1 MTMSARCVY
10 CGMRLDERPVRAK
23 FDGEALPFCS
33 QRCLTL
39 FRAVGPKGKMKAR
52 IQSERFD
59 ILERLEA
66 KRGSRVLTLV
76 HRREPWSEEEGGF
89 ITIEDTEALVAQIR
103 RTPAD
108 EPVDLIIHTPGGI
121 ALAAEMI
128 AMALR
133 KRPGKVTAIV
143 PFYAMSGGSL
153 IALAAQEILMEKG
166 SILGPLDPQIAG
178 FPSRSLITLPGRKP
192 IETVSDQMVVLSEIA
207 QRSVDQTREFVKW
220 LLEDRL
226 PPKDREAVAVF
237 LTGGYISHDTPI
249 VAEVLRNLGLK
260 VREGVP
266 DEVYELFRTYEFGMC
281 ERPQCAAY

>member
-39 FRAVGPKGKMKAR
+39 FRALGPKGKMKAR

-108 EPVDLIIHTPGGI
+108 EPVDLIIHTPGSI

-133 KRPGKVTAIV
+133 KRPGKVTVIV
-143 PFYAMSGGSL
+143 PFYAMSGGAS
-153 IALAAQEILMEKG
+153 
-166 SILGPLDPQIAG
+166 S
-178 FPSRSLITLPGRKP
+178 PSRPKRFLWRRGASSAPWTLKSLGSPRDP
-192 IETVSDQMVVLSEIA
+192 
-207 QRSVDQTREFVKW
+207 
-220 LLEDRL
+220 
-226 PPKDREAVAVF
+226 
-237 LTGGYISHDTPI
+237 
-249 VAEVLRNLGLK
+249 
-260 VREGVP
+260 
-266 DEVYELFRTYEFGMC
+266 
-281 ERPQCAAY
+281 